1 MWLQSSSRLKSHNF
15 FIFENQFGALL
26 DYVLFWNYEKM
37 CRNFPFLWLGDNVL
51 SMIWRHYIT
60 TTNEILFL
68 SLQFNFCPYERY
80 FTSCWYISDNGAK
93 FWIYFNCHSLSAEN
107 YKKIFFRWESGPP
120 SWAFLSSQAESGQQ
134 RLAGLARLA
143 RLPRFPRPGKKET
156 ANVKII
162 LDSHRNCSNLSF
174 ISVFSVF
181 QIVKFKNEACTTNT
195 GEMGTCY
202 TESECQ
208 SAGGTPAG
216 SCASSFGSCCLCKS

>member
-1 MWLQSSSRLKSHNF
+1 MRVWSTILGIS
-15 FIFENQFGALL
+15 
-26 DYVLFWNYEKM
+26 VLT
-37 CRNFPFLWLGDNVL
+37 GG
-51 SMIWRHYIT
+51 IW
-60 TTNEILFL
+60 
-68 SLQFNFCPYERY
+68 
-80 FTSCWYISDNGAK
+80 
-93 FWIYFNCHSLSAEN
+93 SAE
-107 YKKIFFRWESGPP
+107 ISRAGEAGEASEV
-120 SWAFLSSQAESGQQ
+120 SEAGQE
-134 RLAGLARLA
+134 RD
-143 RLPRFPRPGKKET
+143 

>member
-1 MWLQSSSRLKSHNF
+1 MKDTSRAADISLITWLNFEFIETVIHYLLKTIKN
-15 FIFENQFGALL
+15 
-26 DYVLFWNYEKM
+26 
-37 CRNFPFLWLGDNVL
+37 
-51 SMIWRHYIT
+51 
-60 TTNEILFL
+60 
-68 SLQFNFCPYERY
+68 
-80 FTSCWYISDNGAK
+80 
-93 FWIYFNCHSLSAEN
+93 
-107 YKKIFFRWESGPP
+107 FFRWESGPP